1 MSLEELNNRNVS
13 DTSFMKDGYI
23 LVQDDYHPKNRWEEF
38 KQVMKR
44 SVKGELFTGLKITFK
59 MMSGALFK
67 DEMHTVQYPKE
78 KLPISP
84 RYRAVHKLLALLE
97 SGENR
102 CIGCGL
108 CEKICISNCIKMD
121 TRYDENQRKE
131 VMEYTINLGRCIFC
145 GYCAEVCPEL
155 AIVHGGR
162 YENASEQRAHF
173 GLKEDFLTPLD
184 KLGEQIEYDGFGA
197 VSPDADEKIKKTPTA
212 Y

>member
-1 MSLEELNNRNVS
+1 MSLEEFKNRNV
-13 DTSFMKDGYI
+13 GVQNYI
-23 LVQDDYHPKNRWEEF
+23 TVQDDNYPKTNGEAF
-38 KQVMKR
+38 KQVVKR
-44 SVKGELFTGLKITFK
+44 SLKGELFNGLKITFN
-59 MMSGALFK
+59 MMKESLFK
-67 DEMHTVQYPKE
+67 NQMHTVQYPAE

-121 TRYDENQRKE
+121 TRIDENSRKE
-131 VMEYTINLGRCIFC
+131 VLEYTINMGRCIFC

-173 GLKEDFLTPLD
+173 ALKEDLLTPLD
-184 KLGEQIEYDGFGA
+184 KLSLQKEYEGFGA
-197 VSPDADEKIKKTPTA
+197 VSIDADEKIKKTPLL